1 MVSGNIPR
9 LIEVIKKH
17 AGEDNRLA
25 CGDAF
30 RIAADL
36 DISVSEVG
44 RVCNEL
50 GVKIV
55 ACQLG
60 CF

>member
-9 LIEVIKKH
+9 LIAVIKKQ

-36 DISVSEVG
+36 DISVAEIG

-50 GVKIV
+50 GIKIV

>member
-1 MVSGNIPR
+1 MVEGNIPR

-25 CGDAF
+25 CGAAF
-30 RIAADL
+30 KIAADL
-36 DISVSEVG
+36 EVPISEVG

-50 GVKIV
+50 GVKVV

>member
-1 MVSGNIPR
+1 MVSGNTPR

-36 DISVSEVG
+36 DIPVSEVG